1 MALGEVGLN
10 ADMLAPEDGQ
20 RVSPGP
26 LELTGYAF
34 AGGEREVAR
43 VDLYIDAGNSWT
55 QAQLLEDQGRWAWR
69 LWRAAIDLPPG
80 NHELVVRAWDS
91 AANTQPERA
100 ASVWNPK
107 GYGNN
112 SWRRI
117 QLHVTG
123 GGGLSWRDQ
132 ADALSE

>member
-1 MALGEVGLN
+1 MALGEVGFN

-55 QAQLLEDQGRWAWR
+55 
-69 LWRAAIDLPPG
+69 
-80 NHELVVRAWDS
+80 
-91 AANTQPERA
+91 
-100 ASVWNPK
+100 
-107 GYGNN
+107 
-112 SWRRI
+112 
-117 QLHVTG
+117 
-123 GGGLSWRDQ
+123 
-132 ADALSE
+132 